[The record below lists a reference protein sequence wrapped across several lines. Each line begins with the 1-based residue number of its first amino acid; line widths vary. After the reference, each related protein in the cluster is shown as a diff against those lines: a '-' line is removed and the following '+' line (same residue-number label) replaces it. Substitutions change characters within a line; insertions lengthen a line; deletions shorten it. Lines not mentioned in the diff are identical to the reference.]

1 MNINKF
7 GFAFCVSVCFSHTV
21 AAAVTVTLL
30 TVIIFILCL
39 LLFVISAFWSL
50 KFDYRDNRKSTRI
63 GVFFFFRSYSTLEND
78 KWQILFVLSHEK
90 KPLQMHWKQTK
101 HSCSSTSSMRQSMNC
116 LLVYSFFFAIV
127 SYLYFGHTRKNFLK
141 KKFNLSYAWTQ

>member
-63 GVFFFFRSYSTLEND
+63 AVFFFGSYSTLEND

-90 KPLQMHWKQTK
+90 KPLKTDK
-101 HSCSSTSSMRQSMNC
+101 TFLFIDFIDASIDE
-116 LLVYSFFFAIV
+116 LLVSLQFFFLLLCPTYI
-127 SYLYFGHTRKNFLK
+127 SGILEKI
-141 KKFNLSYAWTQ
+141 S